1 MAVCP
6 ICHEEGEL
14 CKECPK
20 CHWHYV
26 EAADLRKSHNDEML
40 GDLVGGQYVPLAL
53 IGEGGM
59 GKIYRAKNKY
69 IGKIVALKILKSE
82 YMEDETLKDRFFR
95 EAEVVAAL
103 DHPNIVKLY
112 GCAPDEKHN
121 NLFMAMEL
129 LNGRSLFDLLAQE
142 VPDLKT
148 ILKFFCEISSALG
161 EAHKHGIFHRDLKPE
176 NVFIIKDENG
186 DEHAKVLDF
195 GFARLQGASKKLTMA
210 GVAFGTPHY
219 MSPEQAMGLD
229 EITAACDVYALG
241 IMLFQAISGHV
252 PFDADSPMEVMRAQV
267 YNETPICTPRAEY
280 HASKRLLNCI
290 YKCMKKQP
298 QDRYDDGNELYT
310 ELSEIESE
318 VDAAEKEFKRET
330 VIIKPVKADKFG
342 GNDSLD
348 KNKKMMMIIGGA
360 IALVLIII
368 LVGVILWVI

>member
-6 ICHEEGEL
+6 VCHAEGEL

-26 EAADLRKSHNDEML
+26 EAADLRKSRNDEML
-40 GDLVGGQYVPLAL
+40 GDLIGGQYVPLAL

-69 IGKIVALKILKSE
+69 IGKIVALKVLKSE

-95 EAEVVAAL
+95 EAEVVASL

-129 LNGRSLFDLLAQE
+129 LNGHSLFDLLAQD

-148 ILKFFCEISSALG
+148 MLRFFCEISSALG

-176 NVFIIKDENG
+176 NVFIVKDDSGE
-186 DEHAKVLDF
+186 EHAKVLDF
-195 GFARLQGASKKLTMA
+195 GFARLQGASKKLTMT

-229 EITAACDVYALG
+229 DITAACDVYALG
-241 IMLFQAISGHV
+241 IMLFQAVSGHV
-252 PFDADSPMEVMRAQV
+252 PFDDKSPMEVMHHQV
-267 YNETPICTPRAEY
+267 YSETPICEPRPEY
-280 HASKRLLNCI
+280 HPSKRLLTCI
-290 YKCMKKQP
+290 YKCMKKTP
-298 QDRYDDGNELYT
+298 ADRYADGNELYA
-310 ELSEIESE
+310 ELAEITKE
-318 VDAAEKEFKRET
+318 AENLQAEAHKAT
-330 VIIKPVKADKFG
+330 IVTKPVKPEKDRTLRKLPK
-342 GNDSLD
+342 S
-348 KNKKMMMIIGGA
+348 IIIMLGVLLLLVIIA
-360 IALVLIII
+360 IAIIFSF
-368 LVGVILWVI
+368 